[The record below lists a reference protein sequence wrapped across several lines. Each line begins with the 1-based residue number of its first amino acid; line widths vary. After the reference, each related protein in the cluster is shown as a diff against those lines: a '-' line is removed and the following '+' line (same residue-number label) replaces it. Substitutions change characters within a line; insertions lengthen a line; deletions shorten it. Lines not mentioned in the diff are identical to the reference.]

1 METVEELQA
10 EQERIAAEIQ
20 LRRNIINAANNRRN
34 AQRLQGEQL
43 ATRKLQADEAFTLW
57 ITAQDELDAIANG
70 NNPDNEQI
78 QRATDAL
85 EYRLTDYQRRKALAA
100 EAEERYDATYPA
112 ATARAENLQQP
123 LPQALP
129 PPRPQKIRDPPA
141 KLPKFPATTATKDEI
156 LIWAEDTQTM
166 VRTHQATAQELPAWL
181 ETTVN
186 HRQFSRASAEA
197 AASTDCKNISRFL
210 TKVLDTHFGN
220 DLNGTL
226 NRELQNMRMSPEEP
240 VAVHH
245 AKFDRLIAYFET
257 SMSTKDKIKLYVN
270 TLTPDLKIGLGPK
283 LGGITSI
290 LDAQMEAEELDVFYF
305 PVRAT
310 QHVVAPTA
318 ARRFEPK
325 RYSIPSEARTGPAAA
340 HATSN
345 KNCKI
350 QGPGQSDTECRE
362 QNGTSA
368 ATNPRLPVCAHCKA
382 LKTANPDKFISFK
395 HPEEACFHKYP
406 HLRPAPVS
414 MKTMSVEIQDEDFYT
429 EAEDQFEFWAND

>member
-1 METVEELQA
+1 MQTVEELQA

-20 LRRNIINAANNRRN
+20 LRRNAINAANNRRN

-57 ITAQDELDAIANG
+57 TAAQDELDTITNRE
-70 NNPDNEQI
+70 DSTNEQV

-85 EYRLTDYQRRKALAA
+85 EYRLTDYQRRKSLAS
-100 EAEERYDATYPA
+100 EAEERYDASYP
-112 ATARAENLQQP
+112 TTTTHNDNQQQP
-123 LPQALP
+123 FPQALP

-141 KLPKFPATTATKDEI
+141 KLPKFPTTTTTKDEV

-166 VRTHQATAQELPAWL
+166 VRTHQATPQELPAWL

-197 AASTDCKNISRFL
+197 SASTDCKDISRFL
-210 TKVLDTHFGN
+210 IKVLDTHFGN

-226 NRELQNMRMSPEEP
+226 NRELQNMRMLPTDP

-257 SMSTKDKIKLYVN
+257 SMSVKDKIKLYVN
-270 TLTPDLKIGLGPK
+270 TLTSDLKIGLGPK
-283 LGGITSI
+283 IGSFSTI
-290 LDAQMEAEELDVFYF
+290 LEAQMEAEELDVFYF

-310 QHVVAPTA
+310 QHIVAPAA
-318 ARRFEPK
+318 ARRFEP
-325 RYSIPSEARTGPAAA
+325 RRPSASFSILPDARNSPA
-340 HATSN
+340 TTKS
-345 KNCKI
+345 CKVH
-350 QGPGQSDTECRE
+350 GPGHNDAECRE
-362 QNGTSA
+362 QNGLSA
-368 ATNPRLPVCAHCKA
+368 SANPRLPVCAHCKA
-382 LKTANPDKFISFK
+382 LKTANPDKYISFK
-395 HPEEACFHKYP
+395 HPEEACFNKHP
-406 HLRPAPVS
+406 HLRPTPIS
-414 MKTMSVEIQDEDFYT
+414 MKTMSVEVEDEEFYT